1 MSLFQSEG
9 MTLEF
14 TWSNWYL
21 RCSTSFSSAAVLRA
35 DSIDDE
41 VHDAELG
48 NASAASFSHCSSRKR
63 QNFRHLAKCVKNF
76 NYFTYYLCQSVTCQ
90 RGSTKKTKNSIVL
103 SSNFSFLSIVLS
115 VPAAAEVPSSSSLT
129 RSLVQPGSADS
140 ASTASNGS

>member
-9 MTLEF
+9 MTFEL

-35 DSIDDE
+35 DSIDDD

-48 NASAASFSHCSSRKR
+48 NASAASFSHCSSRKG
-63 QNFRHLAKCVKNF
+63 QNFRNSSNVSKSSIILLLVSKC
-76 NYFTYYLCQSVTCQ
+76 YISWQQ
-90 RGSTKKTKNSIVL
+90 RVTKKKKTSIVL
-103 SSNFSFLSIVLS
+103 SSNFSVSIVLPL
-115 VPAAAEVPSSSSLT
+115 PAAAEVPSSSSLA